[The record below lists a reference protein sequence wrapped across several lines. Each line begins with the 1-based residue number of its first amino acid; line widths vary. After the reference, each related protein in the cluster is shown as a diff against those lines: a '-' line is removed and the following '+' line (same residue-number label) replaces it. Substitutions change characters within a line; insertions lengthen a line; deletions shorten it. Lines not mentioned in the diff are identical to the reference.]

1 MARFANKV
9 AVITGGNSGIGLAA
23 AYQFKKE
30 GAAVVISGR
39 DQRTLSEAGSALGK
53 DALAVQAD
61 VTVMG
66 DLDRLFAAIKQRFG
80 RIDVLFANAG
90 VAKLSPFES
99 TPESLFDEM
108 VNTNLRGA
116 FFTAQK
122 ALPLLTKGGAV
133 IFNTTFFGH
142 IGVAGTSAYSASK
155 AAVRS
160 LTRTLATELLPLGV
174 RVNAVSPGP
183 ISTPIYGKL
192 GLPSETVEQ
201 IGKAIQEQIPLK
213 RFGMPEE
220 IATAVAFLA
229 SDDSSYMTG
238 CELAVDG
245 GRTQL

>member
-1 MARFANKV
+1 MTRFANKV

-23 AYQFKKE
+23 ARRFKDE
-30 GAAVVISGR
+30 GATVVISGR
-39 DQRTLSEAGSALGK
+39 DRRTLSDAGGSLGEGTLAL
-53 DALAVQAD
+53 QAD
-61 VTVMG
+61 VTVMA
-66 DLDRLFAAIKQRFG
+66 DLDRLFAAVKHQFG

-99 TPESLFDEM
+99 TPESLFDQM
-108 VNTNLRGA
+108 VNTNFRGA
-116 FFTAQK
+116 YFTAQK
-122 ALPLLTKGGAV
+122 AIPLLARGGAV

-142 IGVAGTSAYSASK
+142 LGVAGTSAYSASK

-160 LTRTLATELLPLGV
+160 LTRTLATELVPLGV

-183 ISTPIYGKL
+183 ITTPIYGKL
-192 GLPSETVEQ
+192 GLPAESVEQ
-201 IGKAIQEQIPLK
+201 IGKAIQDQIPLK
-213 RFGMPEE
+213 RFGTPEE
-220 IATAVAFLA
+220 IATVVAFLA

>member
-1 MARFANKV
+1 MRSFANKV
-9 AVITGGNSGIGLAA
+9 VVITGGNSGIGLVSAHH
-23 AYQFKKE
+23 FKKE

-39 DQRTLSEAGSALGK
+39 DQRTLSDASRALGT
-53 DALAVQAD
+53 DAVVVQAD
-61 VTVMG
+61 VTVMA
-66 DLDRLFAAIKQRFG
+66 DLDRLFGTVKQQFG

-108 VNTNLRGA
+108 VDTNFRGA
-116 FFTAQK
+116 YFTAQK
-122 ALPLLTKGGAV
+122 AIPLLAKGGAV

-142 IGVAGTSAYSASK
+142 LGVAGTSAYAASK

-183 ISTPIYGKL
+183 ITTPIYGKL
-192 GLPSETVEQ
+192 GLPTETVEQ
-201 IGKAIQEQIPLK
+201 IGKAIQDQIPLK
-213 RFGMPEE
+213 RFGTPEE
-220 IATAVAFLA
+220 IATVVAFLA
-229 SDDSSYMTG
+229 SGDSSFMTG

>member
-1 MARFANKV
+1 MSRFANKV
-9 AVITGGNSGIGLAA
+9 VVITGGNSGIGLAA
-23 AYQFKKE
+23 ARRFKGE
-30 GAAVVISGR
+30 GASVVISGR
-39 DQRTLSEAGSALGK
+39 DQRTLSDAGESLGEGM
-53 DALAVQAD
+53 LAVQAD
-61 VTVMG
+61 VTVMA
-66 DLDRLFAAIKQRFG
+66 DLDRLFAAVKHQFG

-108 VNTNLRGA
+108 VNTNFRGA
-116 FFTAQK
+116 YFTAQK
-122 ALPLLTKGGAV
+122 AIPLLARGAAV

-142 IGVAGTSAYSASK
+142 LGVAGTSAYSASK

-160 LTRTLATELLPLGV
+160 LTRTLATELVPLGV

-183 ISTPIYGKL
+183 ITTPIYGKL
-192 GLPSETVEQ
+192 GLPAESVEQ
-201 IGKAIQEQIPLK
+201 IGKAIQDQIPLK
-213 RFGMPEE
+213 RFGTPEE
-220 IATAVAFLA
+220 IARVVAFLA

>member
-1 MARFANKV
+1 MSKFANKV
-9 AVITGGNSGIGLAA
+9 VVITGGNSGIGLATA
-23 AYQFKKE
+23 RHFKRE
-30 GAAVVISGR
+30 GASVVISGR
-39 DQRTLSEAGSALGK
+39 DKDTLSAAI
-53 DALAVQAD
+53 DAIGEGTLTIQAD
-61 VTVMG
+61 VTVMA
-66 DLDRLFAAIKQRFG
+66 DLDRLFDAVKHQFG

-90 VAKLSPFES
+90 VAKLSPFEATS
-99 TPESLFDEM
+99 ENLFDEM
-108 VNTNLRGA
+108 VDTNFRGA

-122 ALPLLTKGGAV
+122 AIPLLARGGTV

-160 LTRTLATELLPLGV
+160 LTRTLATELIPLGV

-192 GLPSETVEQ
+192 GLPAETVEQ
-201 IGKAIQEQIPLK
+201 IGKAILEQVPLK
-213 RFGMPEE
+213 RFGTPEE
-220 IATAVAFLA
+220 IATVVAFLA
-229 SDDSSYMTG
+229 SDDSSFMTG

>member
-1 MARFANKV
+1 MSRFANKV
-9 AVITGGNSGIGLAA
+9 VVITGGNSGIGLAA
-23 AYQFKKE
+23 ARRFKGE
-30 GAAVVISGR
+30 GATVVISGR
-39 DQRTLSEAGSALGK
+39 DRRTLADAGESLGEGM
-53 DALAVQAD
+53 LAVQAD
-61 VTVMG
+61 VTLMA
-66 DLDRLFAAIKQRFG
+66 DLDRLFAAVKHQFG

-108 VNTNLRGA
+108 VNINFRGA
-116 FFTAQK
+116 YFTAQK
-122 ALPLLTKGGAV
+122 AIPLLARGAAV

-142 IGVAGTSAYSASK
+142 LGVAGTSAYSASK

-160 LTRTLATELLPLGV
+160 LTRTLATELVPHGV

-183 ISTPIYGKL
+183 ITTPIYDKL
-192 GLPSETVEQ
+192 GLPAESVEQ
-201 IGKAIQEQIPLK
+201 IGKAIQDQIPLK
-213 RFGMPEE
+213 RFGTPEE
-220 IATAVAFLA
+220 IATVVAFLA